1 MEAIIKSR
9 DLIPGIYTIESYE
22 PTKSTYGVHY
32 LVTAEHESKEKIRFW
47 SNIYLSDYISS
58 RKPTKKFKIGYID
71 SKITIPG
78 YSRKVILN

>member
-1 MEAIIKSR
+1 MEAIIKTR
-9 DLIPGIYTIESYE
+9 DLTPGIYTIESYE

-32 LVTAEHESKEKIRFW
+32 LVTAEHESKEKIRLW
-47 SNIYLSDYISS
+47 CNIYLSDYISS
-58 RKPTKKFKIGYID
+58 RKPTKKFKIEYVD